1 MYTIRISK
9 TEKENGLSIE
19 RTVFQ
24 QDFED
29 IDLRE
34 VATFLNKKVEK
45 ENGTAE

>member
-9 TEKENGLSIE
+9 TEKENGLAIE

-34 VATFLNKKVEK
+34 VATFLNKKVEN